1 MEKNNARNSPSFA
14 FLLIIFGLAIQD
26 AFSQRVKVQPEVVSY
41 PGQTVSLQCEYPN
54 QSGTALTQV
63 SWIWEPADGKRDNI
77 AVYHPDFGPS
87 YPSSP
92 LIGRVTFVKPSL
104 TNPSITISDVKMT
117 DEGRYICEYATYPSG
132 NEQGT
137 TTLIMLAKPENNGSA
152 ITAVAGNT
160 STVVARC
167 QSANGRPPAKITWIS
182 PFNGNDTVVTKPGT
196 SNTVTVISEYRLVP
210 TAADD
215 GKEIKCVI
223 EHRTQSKNEEISM
236 KLAIEYLPK
245 VSITGYDENWYMGR
259 SSATLMCQA
268 FGNPPPSIA
277 WKTTSGPLPANV
289 QVQEAYLTVPKVDDT
304 MNTTFVCEAT
314 NQRGTASHHLT
325 VMVRDGPVNSSNAG
339 VVAGAVIGSLLA
351 VLLVGALVAVLVT
364 RHRQH
369 GQGYRGNGNQG
380 TYETRIFGGK
390 KTSKNGTGGNNNG
403 PIYTY
408 RDGDPEAM
416 TEKSNHINRTEGVM
430 VTTPTAQDILLSG
443 EMDEVERRK
452 FDDLEDAEEER
463 YVHFGGEES
472 ILQIRPHEEVGGYL
486 DDDMESQRDGSVIS
500 RTAVYV

>member
-325 VMVRDGPVNSSNAG
+325 VMVRETQLPLKGSTT
-339 VVAGAVIGSLLA
+339 GAVIGGVTA
-351 VLLVGALVAVLVT
+351 CIILVAVIVT
-364 RHRQH
+364 VVVMILKRRRKEDTPPKH
-369 GQGYRGNGNQG
+369 
-380 TYETRIFGGK
+380 K
-390 KTSKNGTGGNNNG
+390 PPPPMKTSGSAEKPNAGQASETQPLGQTYNSQTEPVTNLDDADYQKNGHGE
-403 PIYTY
+403 
-408 RDGDPEAM
+408 DSA
-416 TEKSNHINRTEGVM
+416 
-430 VTTPTAQDILLSG
+430 LSG
-443 EMDEVERRK
+443 S
-452 FDDLEDAEEER
+452 EDRAHGR
-463 YVHFGGEES
+463 YQDNRELYGIEPRLHYSASREGGF
-472 ILQIRPHEEVGGYL
+472 
-486 DDDMESQRDGSVIS
+486 IS
-500 RTAVYV
+500 PPITNQ